1 MTFSSEW
8 ELRVYWKTMRALNV
22 KRRKRLPPEA
32 MRDELDDLEAI
43 ASHTKWPALRALTI
57 AAIVAIRP
65 LEAMAG
71 ALT

>member
-1 MTFSSEW
+1 MTFSSEG

-22 KRRKRLPPEA
+22 KRRKRLP
-32 MRDELDDLEAI
+32 
-43 ASHTKWPALRALTI
+43 
-57 AAIVAIRP
+57 